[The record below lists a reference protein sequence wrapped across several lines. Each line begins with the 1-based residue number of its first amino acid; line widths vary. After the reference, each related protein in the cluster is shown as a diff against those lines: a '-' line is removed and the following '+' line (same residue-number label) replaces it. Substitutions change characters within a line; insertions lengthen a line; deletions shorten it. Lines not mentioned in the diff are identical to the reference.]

1 MSEFNP
7 VSVRALLII
16 AAQINKLDITSL
28 KQTMCLLAIKS
39 SPGIDS
45 KRLGAITSSATSAVH
60 GFISGLVTRGLV
72 YTQMDYV
79 VGHQFKVQIHRYH
92 LTPKGAMALSVD
104 GLPEKTNCH

>member
-1 MSEFNP
+1 MIDFNP
-7 VSVRALLII
+7 VSIRSLLVI

-39 SPGIDS
+39 APGIDS
-45 KRLGAITSSATSAVH
+45 KRLGAICDSGVFAVH

-79 VGHQFKVQIHRYH
+79 EGHQYKVQIHRYH
-92 LTPKGAMALSVD
+92 LTPKGNQALSVG
-104 GLPEKTNCH
+104 GLTNES